1 MRKALSEIKQLGKTK
16 PKKPKELDPREFLNM
31 VMLYCYS
38 IIQEEKNFK
47 QFCEEEKVS
56 AQVAGKIK
64 EFVETKS
71 FLSYIFNPI
80 FGIVTNPKYT
90 LQIPTRE
97 NADGASQNFALVIL
111 KNLVE
116 DLETQS
122 VESIA
127 AKTDEIMENF
137 QEMTEEKMAHDLN
150 QILGDITI

>member
-1 MRKALSEIKQLGKTK
+1 M
-16 PKKPKELDPREFLNM
+16 
-31 VMLYCYS
+31 
-38 IIQEEKNFK
+38 
-47 QFCEEEKVS
+47 
-56 AQVAGKIK
+56 
-64 EFVETKS
+64 
-71 FLSYIFNPI
+71 
-80 FGIVTNPKYT
+80 
-90 LQIPTRE
+90 QIPIRE